1 MEVIQKALKKKQSTL
16 SEYDSKRLLKE
27 YGVPVTREYLVKSAK
42 EAVARSNQLGYPVV
56 LKGCAAALAHKTESD
71 VVRLNLA
78 DPKSV
83 RQAFK
88 EIKANAGMKLDG
100 VLVQEMVKGQRELVI
115 GLIRDA
121 QFGPCVMFGLGGI
134 YTEILRDVS
143 FRVAPLE
150 KRDALE
156 MMDEIKG
163 KKILEAFRGM
173 APAEREP
180 LAEALLAL
188 GRIGLEHPEVKEI
201 DVNPLILKK
210 SGEPVAV
217 DALVVLESGKSKS
230 K

>member
-1 MEVIQKALKKKQSTL
+1 MEVLEKALKKKQATL
-16 SEYDSKRLLKE
+16 SEHDSKEVLKA
-27 YGVPVTREYLVKSAK
+27 YGVPVTREYLVRSAK
-42 EAVARSNQLGYPVV
+42 EAVEKAQALGFPVV

-78 DPKSV
+78 EPKAV
-83 RQAFK
+83 RRAFK
-88 EIKANAGMKLDG
+88 EIKAHAGLKLDG

-156 MMDEIKG
+156 MMEEIKG
-163 KKILEAFRGM
+163 KKILESFRGM
-173 APAEREP
+173 APADK
-180 LAEALLAL
+180 EALARALIAL
-188 GRIGLEHPEVKEI
+188 GEIGLKHPEIKEI

-210 SGEPVAV
+210 TGEPVAV
-217 DALVVLESGKSKS
+217 DALVVLDAIRTK
-230 K
+230 